1 MRRLN
6 SIGSRFIS
14 KNDQNTAKMVQIH
27 VCSIFRASPPEIW
40 EKIINMKRIIFLVAL
55 AMLSHASMS
64 QTSLQGD
71 STPFATENWG
81 ANSAVFFKQWDHPV
95 PTLVTAVPKSDI
107 GSGNAKHS
115 GPNVEVSF
123 ENSAFL
129 YRSNFSSTTVR
140 ISTYDSSE
148 VFFLTP
154 GIYRENAGDY
164 EYRVLLDS
172 GETVVPWSTV
182 AQFADYDFRPGSFKR
197 GFGYLG
203 GYKTSWNHFLLVELR
218 KKGSPDILSS
228 SAVYWEETRPSL
240 LHIYTSSQLNEFLA
254 RLREPF
260 KIDSPSRL
268 PAKLELSSTQDNLVF
283 LLNGRI
289 RDRKSV
295 EYQLVKNGVVS
306 REWQSNE
313 FDGNFIWLKNLLPG
327 DYLIRIRYSGQ
338 RQNVL
343 EYPFQIR
350 PAWSQ
355 TTSFKI
361 ILGSLIAAFFSFLI
375 LLVRFRVQK
384 RDLLQEKLR
393 NEIAETKMR
402 SIRSQLNPHFIFN
415 ALASIQGLMN
425 EGELAKAN
433 QYFSEF
439 SKLLRDSLNENDRE
453 FSPLRKELELI
464 GIYIRLEQLRSRF
477 TYTVGVGYG
486 LETNEI
492 EIPYLLIQPLV
503 ENAIKH
509 GLAHLAGNGVLN
521 IHVSRE
527 GNDLL
532 MVIEDNGDG
541 FDPLSVGSGG
551 HGLRLTRDRLRLANL
566 RNRDQ
571 TIEMRIE
578 SHPVPGG
585 TRVFLT
591 FKNWLS

>member
-1 MRRLN
+1 
-6 SIGSRFIS
+6 
-14 KNDQNTAKMVQIH
+14 
-27 VCSIFRASPPEIW
+27 
-40 EKIINMKRIIFLVAL
+40 MKRILFLIASVI
-55 AMLSHASMS
+55 LSHASMS
-64 QTSLQGD
+64 QKSLQGD
-71 STPFATENWG
+71 STPFATENWENY
-81 ANSAVFFKQWDHPV
+81 ASVFQKQTNHPV
-95 PTLVTAVPKSDI
+95 PILVTAVANTDI
-107 GSGNAKHS
+107 GSSDGENS
-115 GPNVEVSF
+115 GKTNVEASF
-123 ENSAFL
+123 GKLAFR
-129 YRSNFSSTTVR
+129 YRFNFSSATAR
-140 ISTYDSSE
+140 SSTYDSSE

-154 GIYRENAGDY
+154 GIYRENASDY
-164 EYRVLLDS
+164 EYRVLLN
-172 GETVVPWSTV
+172 GEETVVPWSTIR
-182 AQFADYDFRPGSFKR
+182 QFADYDLRSGSFKG

-203 GYKTSWNHFLLVELR
+203 GYKTSWNHFLMVELR

-240 LHIYTSSQLNEFLA
+240 LDIYTSSELNEFLA
-254 RLREPF
+254 HLQEPF
-260 KIDSPSRL
+260 TNKIKENERKKW
-268 PAKLELSSTQDNLVF
+268 AQKLVLRSTQENLVF
-283 LLNGRI
+283 LLNCRI
-289 RDRKSV
+289 RDRKSI

-313 FDGNFIWLKNLLPG
+313 FDGNFIWLKELLPG
-327 DYLIRIRYSGQ
+327 DYLIRVRYRAQ
-338 RQNVL
+338 RQNIF

-350 PAWSQ
+350 PAWNQ
-355 TTSFKI
+355 TTIFKI

-375 LLVRFRVQK
+375 LLVRFRIQK

-425 EGELAKAN
+425 EGELEKAN

-464 GIYIRLEQLRSRF
+464 GIYIRLEQLRSAF
-477 TYTVGVGYG
+477 AYTVVVGHG
-486 LETNEI
+486 LDTNEI
-492 EIPYLLIQPLV
+492 EIPYLLIQPVV

-509 GLAHLAGNGVLN
+509 GFAHLAGSGVLN
-521 IHVSRE
+521 INVRGE

-532 MVIEDNGDG
+532 IVIEDNGDG
-541 FDPLSVGSGG
+541 FDPLSAGPGG
-551 HGLRLTRDRLRLANL
+551 HGLRLTRDRLRLVNM

-578 SHPVPGG
+578 SHGVHSG
-585 TRVFLT
+585 TFVFLT

>member
-1 MRRLN
+1 
-6 SIGSRFIS
+6 
-14 KNDQNTAKMVQIH
+14 
-27 VCSIFRASPPEIW
+27 
-40 EKIINMKRIIFLVAL
+40 MKRTLFLIAS
-55 AMLSHASMS
+55 AILSHASMS

-71 STPFATENWG
+71 STAFATENWKVY
-81 ANSAVFFKQWDHPV
+81 AAVFQKQWNLSV
-95 PTLVTAVPKSDI
+95 PTLVTAVAKADI
-107 GSGNAKHS
+107 GSGDGENS
-115 GPNVEVSF
+115 GKANVEVSF
-123 ENSAFL
+123 GTSAFL
-129 YRSNFSSTTVR
+129 YRSNFSSTTAR
-140 ISTYDSSE
+140 ISTYDSSK

-164 EYRVLLDS
+164 EYRVLLD
-172 GETVVPWSTV
+172 GAATIVPWSTIRR
-182 AQFADYDFRPGSFKR
+182 FADYDFHAGSFKA

-218 KKGSPDILSS
+218 KKDSPDILSS
-228 SAVYWEETRPSL
+228 SAVYWKETRPSL
-240 LHIYTSSQLNEFLA
+240 LHIYTSSQLNDFLA
-254 RLREPF
+254 HLQDPS
-260 KIDSPSRL
+260 KIDTLSGL
-268 PAKLELSSTQDNLVF
+268 PAKLVLTSTQDNLVF
-283 LLNGRI
+283 LLNGKI
-289 RDRKSV
+289 RDRKSI

-313 FDGNFIWLKNLLPG
+313 FDGNFIWLKELLPG
-327 DYLIRIRYSGQ
+327 DYLIRIRYSAQ
-338 RQNVL
+338 RQNVF

-355 TTSFKI
+355 TTIFKI

-464 GIYIRLEQLRSRF
+464 GIYIRLEQLRSVF
-477 TYTVGVGYG
+477 TYNVVVGQG
-486 LETNEI
+486 LDTNEI
-492 EIPYLLIQPLV
+492 EVPYLLIQPVV

-509 GLAHLAGNGVLN
+509 GLAHLAGIGMLN
-521 IHVSRE
+521 ITIRRE

-541 FDPLSVGSGG
+541 FDPLSAGSGG

-578 SHPVPGG
+578 SHPVHRG

>member
-1 MRRLN
+1 
-6 SIGSRFIS
+6 
-14 KNDQNTAKMVQIH
+14 
-27 VCSIFRASPPEIW
+27 
-40 EKIINMKRIIFLVAL
+40 MKRILFLIASGI
-55 AMLSHASMS
+55 LSHASMS
-64 QTSLQGD
+64 QKSLQGD
-71 STPFATENWG
+71 STPFATENW
-81 ANSAVFFKQWDHPV
+81 AVYASTFQQQTNHSV
-95 PTLVTAVPKSDI
+95 PTLVTAVANADI
-107 GSGNAKHS
+107 GSDGGNS
-115 GPNVEVSF
+115 GKTNVQVSF
-123 ENSAFL
+123 GTSPFR
-129 YRSNFSSTTVR
+129 YRSNFSSATAR

-164 EYRVLLDS
+164 EYRVLLN
-172 GETVVPWSTV
+172 GKETVVPWSTIR
-182 AQFADYDFRPGSFKR
+182 QFADYDFRSGSFKG

-218 KKGSPDILSS
+218 KKDSPDILSS

-240 LHIYTSSQLNEFLA
+240 LDIYTSSQLNEFLA

-260 KIDSPSRL
+260 TNKMKETERKKWAQEYAPDQIDSLSGL
-268 PAKLELSSTQDNLVF
+268 PVKLMLSSTQENLVF
-283 LLNGRI
+283 LLNCSI
-289 RDRKSV
+289 RDRKSI

-313 FDGNFIWLKNLLPG
+313 FDGNFIWLKELLPG
-327 DYLIRIRYSGQ
+327 DYLIRIRYSAQ
-338 RQNVL
+338 RHNVF

-350 PAWSQ
+350 PAWNQ
-355 TTSFKI
+355 TTLFKI

-375 LLVRFRVQK
+375 LLVRFRLQK

-425 EGELAKAN
+425 EGELVKAN
-433 QYFSEF
+433 QYISEF

-453 FSPLRKELELI
+453 FSPLKKELELI
-464 GIYIRLEQLRSRF
+464 GIYIRLEQLRSVF
-477 TYTVGVGYG
+477 TYTVVVDHG
-486 LETNEI
+486 LDTNEI
-492 EIPYLLIQPLV
+492 EIPYLLIQPVV

-521 IHVSRE
+521 LNVRRE

-532 MVIEDNGDG
+532 IVIEDNGDG
-541 FDPLSVGSGG
+541 FDPLSAGSGG
-551 HGLRLTRDRLRLANL
+551 HGLRLTRDRVRLVNL

-571 TIEMRIE
+571 SIEMRIE
-578 SHPVPGG
+578 SHGVYSG